1 MVENT
6 GRHYLLH
13 ILVLQS
19 KDWMIFVIIEML
31 LLLPLLLD
39 IPFFLQY
46 INFYIHWKAF
56 TCARSFFE
64 CFCKL
69 CRDYNQINTK
79 HYKNKENSQ
88 APSIILLICIWIYS
102 FIFPF
107 TWIKKSALQSVHVC
121 EVFQIFPNK
130 VFLNLFYNFVWFLFL
145 LLLQNSNFLASQ

>member
-56 TCARSFFE
+56 TCARSFFFE

-107 TWIKKSALQSVHVC
+107 TWIKKVSFTKCSCVWG
-121 EVFQIFPNK
+121 FPNISK
-130 VFLNLFYNFVWFLFL
+130 QSLSKFILYFCMIFVFTPFAKF
-145 LLLQNSNFLASQ
+145 